1 MFLELAES
9 PKLGPAFKSA
19 SGASEPQ
26 QRPHPG
32 SFLLDQKTGACLG
45 SRSLACRA
53 GWAHRTCSGICLP
66 CLASLRR
73 YRAWGCIIASNP
85 PLSNLPTV
93 PPWSFGASRG
103 KRWPAHFSLPAEDPH
118 GHRYFGPWSGD
129 SGPLRLI
136 WATSPVVL
144 STGWSRSQGPCTGAE
159 TVAGTLRRE
168 VHPPSYRKLGWGWG
182 VPAGELPQEC
192 PGLVIN

>member
-32 SFLLDQKTGACLG
+32 SFLLEQRTGACLG
-45 SRSLACRA
+45 SRSLAYRA
-53 GWAHRTCSGICLP
+53 GRAPRTCSGMCLP

-73 YRAWGCIIASNP
+73 YRAWSCIVASNA
-85 PLSNLPTV
+85 LSNLPTV

-103 KRWPAHFSLPAEDPH
+103 KRWPAHFSLPAKDSH
-118 GHRYFGPWSGD
+118 GHRYFGPGLGIPAPSG
-129 SGPLRLI
+129 SFGPY
-136 WATSPVVL
+136 PQDGV
-144 STGWSRSQGPCTGAE
+144 GP
-159 TVAGTLRRE
+159 R
-168 VHPPSYRKLGWGWG
+168 
-182 VPAGELPQEC
+182 VPAQGQRR
-192 PGLVIN
+192 